1 MRSST
6 DIIYVMALLAGMSLL
21 VACGGSPTCETE
33 GSYQLSQS
41 GKRIEAP
48 GDLDDLQSFKETT
61 IPRPSPRPPDTD
73 TDTDRC
79 VEMPPVV
86 STE

>member
-1 MRSST
+1 VRSST
-6 DIIYVMALLAGMSLL
+6 DIINVMVLLAGMSLL
-21 VACGGSPTCETE
+21 VSFGVSPTCETE

-48 GDLDDLQSFKETT
+48 DELDDLQSFKETT

-73 TDTDRC
+73 TDRC
-79 VEMPPVV
+79 LEMPPGL
-86 STE
+86 SSE

>member
-6 DIIYVMALLAGMSLL
+6 DIINAMVLLAGMSLL

-33 GSYQLSQS
+33 GRYQLSQS

-48 GDLDDLQSFKETT
+48 DELDDLQSFKETT

-73 TDTDRC
+73 TERC
-79 VEMPPVV
+79 LEMPPGI

>member
-1 MRSST
+1 M
-6 DIIYVMALLAGMSLL
+6 INVMVLLAGMSLL

-48 GDLDDLQSFKETT
+48 DELDDLQSLKETT
-61 IPRPSPRPPDTD
+61 IPQPSPRPPDTD
-73 TDTDRC
+73 TDRC
-79 VEMPPVV
+79 LEMPPGV
-86 STE
+86 SSE

>member
-1 MRSST
+1 MRSLT
-6 DIIYVMALLAGMSLL
+6 DIINGMVLLAGMSLL

-33 GSYQLSQS
+33 GRYQLSQS

-48 GDLDDLQSFKETT
+48 DELDDLQSFKETT
-61 IPRPSPRPPDTD
+61 IPRPSPRLPD

-79 VEMPPVV
+79 LEMPPGL
-86 STE
+86 SPE

>member
-6 DIIYVMALLAGMSLL
+6 DIIYVMVLLAGMSLL

-33 GSYQLSQS
+33 GIYRLSQS
-41 GKRIEAP
+41 GTRIEAP
-48 GDLDDLQSFKETT
+48 DDLDDPQSFKETT
-61 IPRPSPRPPDTD
+61 IPQPSPRPPDTD
-73 TDTDRC
+73 TERC
-79 VEMPPVV
+79 LEMPPGI